1 MIGFV
6 NGEVE
11 ELYEDRVLLD
21 CGFMGYN
28 IFVPG
33 NVLDSV
39 HIGDEVKLYT
49 YLSVREDA
57 MQLYGFMTK
66 DELKVFKLL
75 ITVNGIGPKGA
86 LAILTI
92 MSPNELRYAVASEDS
107 KLISKAPGVG
117 AKTAQKVI
125 LELKDKL
132 DVETVLGGN
141 MDIEGLGAANVA
153 TGSFTQNAH
162 DAIEVLVTLGY
173 SQASAKKAISD
184 SHISEDMTTE
194 DIIKL
199 ALKNI

>member
-1 MIGFV
+1 MIGFI
-6 NGEVE
+6 NGEIE
-11 ELYEDRVLLD
+11 YIYDDRVLVD

-28 IFVPG
+28 IYVTG
-33 NVLDSV
+33 NVIEKSS
-39 HIGDEVKLYT
+39 IGDEIKLYT

-57 MQLYGFMTK
+57 MNLFGFLTR
-66 DELKVFKLL
+66 DELDVFKLL

-92 MSPNELRYAVASEDS
+92 ISPNELRFAVASEDA

-132 DVETVLGGN
+132 NIEDALSNDGN
-141 MDIEGLGAANVA
+141 QFLNDTKSQSADNSRNIK
-153 TGSFTQNAH
+153 
-162 DAIEVLVTLGY
+162 DAVEVLVALGY
-173 SQASAKKAISD
+173 SQSESLKAIKLCEISD
-184 SHISEDMTTE
+184 DMDTE
-194 DIIKL
+194 DIVKL

>member
-6 NGEVE
+6 NGEIE
-11 ELYEDRVLLD
+11 EMYEDRVLID

-28 IFVPG
+28 IFVCG
-33 NVLDSV
+33 NVLESCS
-39 HIGDEVKLYT
+39 IGQEIKLYT
-49 YLSVREDA
+49 YLNVREDA
-57 MQLYGFMTK
+57 MNLFGFLSK

-92 MSPNELRYAVASEDS
+92 MSPNDLRYAIMTEDS

-132 DVETVLGGN
+132 DMDAVVNIIDDDIIKRNNDNVYNEIIEEAVE
-141 MDIEGLGAANVA
+141 A
-153 TGSFTQNAH
+153 
-162 DAIEVLVTLGY
+162 LVSLGY
-173 SQASAKKAISD
+173 TQKEITKIIKSCDITECK
-184 SHISEDMTTE
+184 TTE
-194 DIIKL
+194 DVIKL
-199 ALKNI
+199 VLKNI

>member
-6 NGEVE
+6 NGEIE
-11 ELYEDRVLLD
+11 DIYEDRVLLD

-33 NVLDSV
+33 NTLGQLTVGEE
-39 HIGDEVKLYT
+39 IKLYT

-57 MQLYGFMTK
+57 MQLFGFASK
-66 DELKVFKLL
+66 DELKIFKLL

-92 MSPNELRYAVASEDS
+92 MSPNELRYAVATDDS
-107 KLISKAPGVG
+107 KQISKAQGVG

-125 LELKDKL
+125 IELKDKL
-132 DVETVLGGN
+132 DIDSIDVDAGISS
-141 MDIEGLGAANVA
+141 MDNVA
-153 TGSFTQNAH
+153 SSVNMQNAD

-173 SQASAKKAISD
+173 SASAAKKAVND
-184 SHISEDMTTE
+184 SHITEDMSTE
-194 DIIKL
+194 DIIKI

>member
-6 NGEVE
+6 NGEIE
-11 ELYEDRVLLD
+11 EMYDDRVLID

-28 IFVPG
+28 IFVCG
-33 NVLDSV
+33 NVIESCSV
-39 HIGDEVKLYT
+39 GEEIKLYT
-49 YLSVREDA
+49 YLNVREDA
-57 MQLYGFMTK
+57 MHLFGFLTK

-92 MSPNELRYAVASEDS
+92 MTPNDLRYAVMTEDS

-132 DVETVLGGN
+132 DIEQYMTSPDEKYEITAEYLAWAEENSHMLRNAKYYGGKDCDFKGYAN
-141 MDIEGLGAANVA
+141 M
-153 TGSFTQNAH
+153 
-162 DAIEVLVTLGY
+162 
-173 SQASAKKAISD
+173 
-184 SHISEDMTTE
+184 
-194 DIIKL
+194 L
-199 ALKNI
+199 A

>member
-6 NGEVE
+6 NGEIE
-11 ELYEDRVLLD
+11 EMYDDRVLVD

-28 IFVPG
+28 IFVCG
-33 NVLDSV
+33 NVLENCSV
-39 HIGDEVKLYT
+39 GDEIKLYT
-49 YLSVREDA
+49 YLNVREDA
-57 MQLYGFMTK
+57 MYLFGFLTK

-92 MSPNELRYAVASEDS
+92 MTPNDLRYAVMTEDS

-132 DVETVLGGN
+132 DIEKYMLSSDENFEVHTTNSSGKDEIVEEATEAL
-141 MDIEGLGAANVA
+141 VA
-153 TGSFTQNAH
+153 
-162 DAIEVLVTLGY
+162 LGY
-173 SQASAKKAISD
+173 TQREIVKVIKACD
-184 SHISEDMTTE
+184 ISECKTTE
-194 DIIKL
+194 DIIKVV
-199 ALKNI
+199 LKNI

>member
-6 NGEVE
+6 NGEIE
-11 ELYEDRVLLD
+11 EMYEERVLID

-28 IFVPG
+28 IFVCG
-33 NVLDSV
+33 NVLESCS
-39 HIGDEVKLYT
+39 IGQEIKLYT
-49 YLSVREDA
+49 YLNVREDA
-57 MQLYGFMTK
+57 MNLFGFLSK

-92 MSPNELRYAVASEDS
+92 MSPNDLRYAIMTEDS

-132 DVETVLGGN
+132 D
-141 MDIEGLGAANVA
+141 MDGVISSIDDDIIERNNNDV
-153 TGSFTQNAH
+153 QNEIIEE
-162 DAIEVLVTLGY
+162 AIEALVSLGY
-173 SQASAKKAISD
+173 TQKEIKKIIKSCD
-184 SHISEDMTTE
+184 ITECKTTE
-194 DIIKL
+194 DVIKL
-199 ALKNI
+199 VLKNI

>member
-6 NGEVE
+6 NGEIE
-11 ELYEDRVLLD
+11 EMYEDRVLID

-28 IFVPG
+28 IFVCG
-33 NVLDSV
+33 NVLESCS
-39 HIGDEVKLYT
+39 IGQEIKLYT
-49 YLSVREDA
+49 YLNVREDA
-57 MQLYGFMTK
+57 MNLFGFLSK

-92 MSPNELRYAVASEDS
+92 MSPNDLRYAIMTEDS

-132 DVETVLGGN
+132 DMDAVVNIINDDIIKRNNDNVHNEIIEEAVE
-141 MDIEGLGAANVA
+141 A
-153 TGSFTQNAH
+153 
-162 DAIEVLVTLGY
+162 LVSLGY
-173 SQASAKKAISD
+173 TQKEITKIIKSCDITECK
-184 SHISEDMTTE
+184 TTE
-194 DIIKL
+194 DVIKL
-199 ALKNI
+199 VLKNI

>member
-1 MIGFV
+1 MIDFV
-6 NGEVE
+6 NGEIE
-11 ELYEDRVLLD
+11 YIYEDRVLVD

-28 IFVPG
+28 IYVTG
-33 NVLDSV
+33 NVLERCN
-39 HIGDEVKLYT
+39 IGDEIKLYT

-57 MQLYGFMTK
+57 MNLFGFLTR
-66 DELKVFKLL
+66 DELDVFKLL

-92 MSPNELRYAVASEDS
+92 ISPNELRFAVASEDA

-132 DVETVLGGN
+132 SLEDALSNDDNQILNERKSQ
-141 MDIEGLGAANVA
+141 NVDN
-153 TGSFTQNAH
+153 SRNIK
-162 DAIEVLVTLGY
+162 DAVEVLVALGY
-173 SQASAKKAISD
+173 SQTESLKAIKLCD
-184 SHISEDMTTE
+184 VNNDMDTE
-194 DIIKL
+194 DIVKL

>member
-6 NGEVE
+6 NGEIE
-11 ELYEDRVLLD
+11 DIYEDRVLLD

-33 NVLDSV
+33 NTLGQLTVGEE
-39 HIGDEVKLYT
+39 IKLYT

-57 MQLYGFMTK
+57 MQLFGFASK
-66 DELKVFKLL
+66 DELKIFKLL

-92 MSPNELRYAVASEDS
+92 MSPNELRYAVATDDS
-107 KLISKAPGVG
+107 KQISKAQGVG

-125 LELKDKL
+125 IELKDKL
-132 DVETVLGGN
+132 DIDSIDVDAGISSME
-141 MDIEGLGAANVA
+141 NVA
-153 TGSFTQNAH
+153 GSVNMQNAD
-162 DAIEVLVTLGY
+162 DAVEVLVTLGY
-173 SQASAKKAISD
+173 SASAAKKAVND
-184 SHISEDMTTE
+184 SHITEDMSTE
-194 DIIKL
+194 DIIKI

>member
-6 NGEVE
+6 NGEIE
-11 ELYEDRVLLD
+11 EMYDDRVLID

-28 IFVPG
+28 IFVCG
-33 NVLDSV
+33 NVIESCSV
-39 HIGDEVKLYT
+39 GEEIKLYT
-49 YLSVREDA
+49 YLNVREDA
-57 MQLYGFMTK
+57 MHLFGFLTK

-92 MSPNELRYAVASEDS
+92 MTPNDLRYAVMTEDS

-132 DVETVLGGN
+132 DIEQYMTSPDEKYEIKPTNSFDKAEIVEEATEAL
-141 MDIEGLGAANVA
+141 VA
-153 TGSFTQNAH
+153 
-162 DAIEVLVTLGY
+162 LGY
-173 SQASAKKAISD
+173 TQREIVKVIKTCN
-184 SHISEDMTTE
+184 ISECKTTE
-194 DIIKL
+194 DIIKVV
-199 ALKNI
+199 LKNI

>member
-6 NGEVE
+6 NGEIE
-11 ELYEDRVLLD
+11 EMYEDRVLID

-28 IFVPG
+28 IFVCG
-33 NVLDSV
+33 NVLESCY
-39 HIGDEVKLYT
+39 IGQEIKLYT
-49 YLSVREDA
+49 YLNVREDA
-57 MQLYGFMTK
+57 MNLFGFLSK

-92 MSPNELRYAVASEDS
+92 MSPNDLRYAIMTEDS

-132 DVETVLGGN
+132 DMDAVVNIIDDDIIKRNNDNVHNEIIEEAVE
-141 MDIEGLGAANVA
+141 A
-153 TGSFTQNAH
+153 
-162 DAIEVLVTLGY
+162 LVSLGY
-173 SQASAKKAISD
+173 TQKEITKIIKSCDITECK
-184 SHISEDMTTE
+184 TTE
-194 DIIKL
+194 DVIKL
-199 ALKNI
+199 VLKNI

>member
-6 NGEVE
+6 NGEIE
-11 ELYEDRVLLD
+11 DIYEDRVLLD

-33 NVLDSV
+33 NTLGQLTVGEE
-39 HIGDEVKLYT
+39 IKLYT

-57 MQLYGFMTK
+57 MQLFGFASK
-66 DELKVFKLL
+66 DELKIFKLL

-92 MSPNELRYAVASEDS
+92 MSPNELRYAVATDDS
-107 KLISKAPGVG
+107 KQISKAQGVG

-125 LELKDKL
+125 IELKDKL
-132 DVETVLGGN
+132 DIDSIDVDAGISSMDNAASSVN
-141 MDIEGLGAANVA
+141 M
-153 TGSFTQNAH
+153 QNAD

-173 SQASAKKAISD
+173 SLSAAKKAVND
-184 SHISEDMTTE
+184 SHITEDMSTE
-194 DIIKL
+194 DIIKI

>member
-6 NGEVE
+6 NGEIE
-11 ELYEDRVLLD
+11 EMYEDRVLID

-28 IFVPG
+28 IFVCG
-33 NVLDSV
+33 NVLESCS
-39 HIGDEVKLYT
+39 IGQEIKLYT
-49 YLSVREDA
+49 YLNVREDA
-57 MQLYGFMTK
+57 MNLFGFLSK

-92 MSPNELRYAVASEDS
+92 MSPNDLRYAIMTEDS

-132 DVETVLGGN
+132 DMDAVVNIIDDDIFKRNNDNVHNEIIEEAVE
-141 MDIEGLGAANVA
+141 A
-153 TGSFTQNAH
+153 
-162 DAIEVLVTLGY
+162 LVSLGY
-173 SQASAKKAISD
+173 TQKEITKIIKSCDITECK
-184 SHISEDMTTE
+184 TTE
-194 DIIKL
+194 DVIKL
-199 ALKNI
+199 VLKNI